1 MSSCTFR
8 AAAKALATSTTFFFA
23 LLQGDHTTLCNAL
36 RYFISRQ
43 AAEQL
48 PGDPMLT
55 AMADEQQ
62 WQHSEAV
69 GIPQQHDGVN
79 CGVFALVFADCLSVG
94 FPLSD
99 CHLNGNFTEARAH
112 LAHALLQVSTHGA
125 HGLGEL
131 VHFILE
137 TCATVE
143 HLTTHCCLAADCRMH
158 LSCCSSCWQPLTL
171 LQWLLTEGLFM
182 VIKVGRPCLQCTVL
196 GR

>member
-1 MSSCTFR
+1 
-8 AAAKALATSTTFFFA
+8 
-23 LLQGDHTTLCNAL
+23 
-36 RYFISRQ
+36 
-43 AAEQL
+43 
-48 PGDPMLT
+48 MLT

-99 CHLNGNFTEARAH
+99 CHLNGNFTEPRAH

-131 VHFILE
+131 VHLILE
-137 TCATVE
+137 TCATVG
-143 HLTTHCCLAADCRMH
+143 HLTTHCCLVADCRMH

-182 VIKVGRPCLQCTVL
+182 VIKVAVPACNARFLGVSVYDRIAAQPQATPAFSTVASILASPAQTDVMAKL
-196 GR
+196 GSPLAPIQQAAQQPA